1 MCGVGKRG
9 ATEGESKIL
18 IKIYILGM
26 AKTTN
31 EAVDVQQEAQE
42 FDVLDMNNYKVEKLP
57 KMEKSGFEK
66 WMARLG
72 GPLAALVFVL
82 LYWVVDIPFIDNLN
96 PDALGK
102 KAKARYEV
110 LCPEVP
116 AVVQAGKEV
125 KAAEGAV
132 IGNVQQVVKEN
143 SVEVF
148 SMTDAAAMVEAQE
161 EAAVVRA
168 DNPRDNSP
176 FTRICYAMLAI
187 FCASMILWVTEAV
200 PSYMTSLMV
209 ILAIVLTGVTTQKEA
224 FAQLGHPVMWL
235 NILSFVLASMLVKTR
250 VAKRLA
256 LWFVLKFGK
265 NAMGIF
271 ISFIVINVILS
282 LFISATTVKATILL
296 PIFMVVAAIYGASNG
311 TRNNF
316 GRNIVLQNLFQV
328 NIGASAFM
336 TGSGANLLAVSL
348 ILGAGGTMVWK
359 DWFAVGFPLAM
370 ILLIVGWLVGTK
382 LVFPMK
388 KEEQKPQIEGG
399 MATLRREYDAMGK
412 MTVEEFKAIGIF
424 LLVLFMWVTGGED
437 GKGLHSV
444 DATTVAFLGAVLA
457 LMPGIGVVKWNDVD
471 IPWHL
476 MLFSAGA
483 YTLGSGLNATD
494 LPSLAVNAG
503 FDALGISQNTPFV
516 VLYIVLTGLMLFSG
530 LIFQS
535 KTMRALIFIP
545 IAIGVAQRFGYPVM
559 SLAFP
564 MALLIEHVYVLPF
577 NSKPAALLYTTNHY
591 SWSDTFKFGIIMMVI
606 AWVMILI
613 WGETVL
619 NWAGYTPGLF

>member
-1 MCGVGKRG
+1 
-9 ATEGESKIL
+9 
-18 IKIYILGM
+18 M
-26 AKTTN
+26 AETTN
-31 EAVDVQQEAQE
+31 VNPEEQR
-42 FDVLDMNNYKVEKLP
+42 FDPLDMNNYKVEKLP
-57 KMEKSGFEK
+57 KMKKSGFEK

-72 GPLAALVFVL
+72 GPLAAVVFVL
-82 LYWVVDIPFIDNLN
+82 LYWVVDIPFIDNLD
-96 PDALGK
+96 PSALDK
-102 KAKARYEV
+102 KAKARYET
-110 LCPEVP
+110 LCPEAP
-116 AVVQAGKEV
+116 AVVEINKEV
-125 KAAEGAV
+125 KAAEADV
-132 IGNVQQVVKEN
+132 IENVQEVVAAN
-143 SVEVF
+143 SVEAF
-148 SMTDAAAMVEAQE
+148 SMPDAAKMVDAQDEAK
-161 EAAVVRA
+161 VIRS

-176 FTRICYAMLAI
+176 FIRICYAMLAI

-200 PSYMTSLMV
+200 PSYMTSLLV

-265 NAMGIF
+265 NATGIF
-271 ISFIVINVILS
+271 ISFIIINVILS

-311 TRNNF
+311 DRNNF

-348 ILGAGGTMVWK
+348 ILGAGGSMVWK
-359 DWFAVGFPLAM
+359 DWFVVGFPLAM
-370 ILLIVGWLVGTK
+370 ILLILGWLVGTK

-388 KEEQKPQIEGG
+388 KSEQQPQIQGG
-399 MATLRREYDAMGK
+399 METLRKEYDAMGK
-412 MTVEEFKAIGIF
+412 MTFEEYKAIGIF
-424 LLVLFMWVTGGED
+424 LLVLFLWVTGGDE
-437 GKGLHSV
+437 GKGLHSI
-444 DATTVAFLGAVLA
+444 DATTVAFIGAVLA
-457 LMPGIGVVKWNDVD
+457 LMPGVGVVKWNDVD

-494 LPSLAVNAG
+494 LPALAVNAG
-503 FDALGISQNTPFV
+503 FDALGISQNTPFI
-516 VLYIVLTGLMLFSG
+516 VLYVILTGLMLFSG
-530 LIFQS
+530 LVFQS

-559 SLAFP
+559 SFAFP

-591 SWSDTFKFGIIMMVI
+591 SWSDTFKFGIIMMLI
-606 AWVMILI
+606 AWVMILL

-619 NWAGYTPGLF
+619 QWAGYTPGLF

>member
-1 MCGVGKRG
+1 
-9 ATEGESKIL
+9 
-18 IKIYILGM
+18 M

-31 EAVDVQQEAQE
+31 EAEVQEVQE

-82 LYWVVDIPFIDNLN
+82 LYWVVDIPFIDNLD
-96 PDALGK
+96 PSKLDK

-116 AVVQAGKEV
+116 AVVEAGKEA
-125 KAAEGAV
+125 KAAEKSV
-132 IGNVQQVVKEN
+132 IGNVQEVVKAD
-143 SVEVF
+143 SVEAF
-148 SMTDAAAMVEAQE
+148 NMEEAKAMVAAQD
-161 EAAVVRA
+161 EAAVVKA

-265 NAMGIF
+265 NATGIF

-348 ILGAGGTMVWK
+348 ILGAGGSMVWK
-359 DWFAVGFPLAM
+359 DGFTVGFPLAI
-370 ILLIVGWLVGTK
+370 ILRVVGWLVGTK

-388 KEEQKPQIEGG
+388 KEEQRPQIEGG
-399 MATLRREYDAMGK
+399 MATLRKEYKALGK
-412 MTVEEFKAIGIF
+412 MTMEEYKAIGIF
-424 LLVLFMWVTGGED
+424 LLVLFMWVTGGDD

-444 DATTVAFLGAVLA
+444 DATTVAFIGAVLA

-503 FDALGISQNTPFV
+503 FDALGISQDTPFI
-516 VLYIVLTGLMLFSG
+516 VLYVILTGLMLFSG
-530 LIFQS
+530 LVFQS

-559 SLAFP
+559 SFAFP

-591 SWSDTFKFGIIMMVI
+591 SWSDTFKFGIIMMLI
-606 AWVMILI
+606 AWVMIFI

-619 NWAGYTPGLF
+619 QWAGYTPGLF

>member
-26 AKTTN
+26 TKTTN

-116 AVVQAGKEV
+116 AVVRAGKEV

-148 SMTDAAAMVEAQE
+148 SMTDAVAMVEAQE

-530 LIFQS
+530 LVFQS